1 VSAAPRSGNW
11 DFARSTHA
19 FTIGAIGGLT
29 MAMMIRT
36 ARAHTGRALKAD
48 GYDVVAC
55 VLLAAAAVIRV
66 FWPLIQPQCQ
76 VQATLYSGALWSAA
90 FAVFVLRHAPALV
103 RPRLDDRPA

>member
-1 VSAAPRSGNW
+1 
-11 DFARSTHA
+11 
-19 FTIGAIGGLT
+19 